1 MVLSVSSLLFHLA
14 KLNQAD
20 LSLSLAAHTHALA
33 DVDLSDHGGSSHI
46 QPVRILSHVRVRHR
60 VRG

>member
-1 MVLSVSSLLFHLA
+1 MVLGVSSLLVHLA
-14 KLNQAD
+14 ELHQAD

-46 QPVRILSHVRVRHR
+46 QPVRILSQVRVRHP